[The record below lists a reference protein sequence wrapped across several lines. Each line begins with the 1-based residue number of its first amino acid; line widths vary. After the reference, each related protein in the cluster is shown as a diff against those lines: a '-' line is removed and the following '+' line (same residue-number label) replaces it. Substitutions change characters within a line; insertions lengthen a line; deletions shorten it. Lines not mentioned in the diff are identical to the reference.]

1 MKKIKAFVEIGKDGT
16 YGVYVDLKDN
26 TLNYGVI
33 GDGKTAKEAIEDF
46 KICYEE
52 MKNLYEEEGKK
63 FVEADF
69 EFHYDVASF
78 LSYYNQFLSL
88 VGLSKL
94 TGINKAQ
101 LSHYIQ
107 GFRNPSVQTA
117 KKIQLALNN
126 FADELKSIQFT

>member
-1 MKKIKAFVEIGKDGT
+1 
-16 YGVYVDLKDN
+16 
-26 TLNYGVI
+26 
-33 GDGKTAKEAIEDF
+33 
-46 KICYEE
+46 
-52 MKNLYEEEGKK
+52 
-63 FVEADF
+63 F